1 MSAVVNESIS
11 SYEDAPFGKIHRKV
25 ISGGMLGQFSDGYI
39 LGIIGIAMSLAASS
53 LQLNSFWEG
62 LIGSA
67 SLLGLLVGSFF
78 IGPVADL
85 LGRKYIYYTT
95 MLMFFMVSLAQFFVT
110 NPMELLVLRFALGVA
125 IGADYAVG
133 LTLVSEWTPR
143 ALRGRVLSFLM
154 VMWVCGYTSAYCVG
168 YVMQLF
174 DGEVWRWIL
183 VSCAVPSAAALYL
196 RMGTPESPQW
206 LFGKGKT
213 EKALKL
219 VHKYVGE
226 SFGLPP
232 QEIRTES
239 SSWFELF
246 RPAWRRNTMVGA
258 VFYACQV
265 IPYFAIG
272 TFLPKL
278 MLSLNIEDPYASGIL
293 FNAFLLVGV
302 LLGMW
307 LINKIPRRLFL
318 YGSFYLCAIALT
330 VMAVYSGNATTA
342 LAALSVFSF
351 IISAASVL
359 EFAYP
364 PELFPTSLRAS
375 GVGVVVAAS
384 RLGGAAGTFLL
395 PIVMESLGTEAA
407 LFGCVVALLVGGVV
421 CHRYAPETSLKN
433 VKASLA
439 H

>member
-1 MSAVVNESIS
+1 MSTVVSESIA

-25 ISGGMLGQFSDGYI
+25 ILGGMLGQFSDGYI
-39 LGIIGIAMSLAASS
+39 LGIIGIAMSLASSS
-53 LQLNSFWEG
+53 LQLNSYWEG

-67 SLLGLLVGSFF
+67 SLVGLLVGSFC

-85 LGRKYIYYTT
+85 IGRKYIYYTT
-95 MLMFFMVSLAQFFVT
+95 MFIFFVVSLLQFFVAS
-110 NPMELLVLRFALGVA
+110 PMELLILRFGLGLA

-133 LTLVSEWTPR
+133 LTLVSEWTPK
-143 ALRGRVLSFLM
+143 ALRGRALSFLM

-168 YVMQLF
+168 YVMQLL

-183 VSCAVPSAAALYL
+183 VSCAVPSAVALFL
-196 RMGTPESPQW
+196 RIGTPESPQW
-206 LFGKGKT
+206 LMGKGKM
-213 EKALKL
+213 EKALRL
-219 VHKYVGE
+219 VHKHVGDG
-226 SFGLPP
+226 FGLPA
-232 QEIRTES
+232 QEARTQPT
-239 SSWFELF
+239 SWFELF

-258 VFYACQV
+258 VFFACQV

-278 MLSLNIEDPYASGIL
+278 MLSLNIENPYASGIL
-293 FNAFLLVGV
+293 FNVFLLMGV

-307 LINKIPRRLFL
+307 LINKISRRLFL

-330 VMAVYSGNATTA
+330 VMALYSTSTTTA
-342 LAALSVFSF
+342 LVALSVFSF

-364 PELFPTSLRAS
+364 PELFPTELRAS

-395 PIVMESLGTEAA
+395 PIVMENFGTQTA
-407 LFGCVVALLVGGVV
+407 LFGCVIALLAGGIV
-421 CHRYAPETSLKN
+421 CQRYAPETSLKN
-433 VKASLA
+433 TRATLA